1 MRILL
6 IEFSWHA
13 QEIIK
18 NKEYFKKDVIVS
30 LNAEASYI
38 LKINQIPY
46 FESYQFCNHKE
57 LWTRYKEITDRT
69 IKITKFLDEAL
80 WNTDKRFKDL
90 NWKFFNDYHYP
101 LKISFDQLF
110 YYSELISRLIE
121 KFNPSEII
129 VAETKKI
136 LIEDDCFLIN
146 RRISVIKYLLKTL
159 KGDDSKIKISF
170 ILQNKNEKSKFLF
183 FANFK
188 NLIKSELKNIYH
200 KINFLIGY
208 YFSKPKYLSIECF
221 EILRYKKLYP
231 NQSRFFLNYHHN
243 NYSRK
248 KNIKDPN
255 FFKNFTDYLRN
266 ETHFFDL
273 IQHKNISFK
282 LIFNEIL
289 FKLTQQLDF
298 FLKEHDKAK
307 DIINRIKPRCVIFQT
322 MSPFNSATVVF
333 RKNCIDFKIP
343 FVTWAHGGYGLTYSL
358 SPYDV
363 TDFRFCKNHIS
374 YGTHLKNLVLDNKC
388 VLKQLEIQE
397 NQKIFPVGSCRLDY
411 DNRKKNSKRILQE
424 NNRKKT
430 ILFLIGWSCDRNHF
444 HFGYKRE
451 KLETLL
457 WELNY
462 DILCLLK
469 KYQNKYNIIFKDYP
483 NGSQNLWKSALKD
496 INANEILFVSDE
508 YSVNDLLKISDLNI
522 IPWGSTT
529 FFEALYFDADIFFI
543 EEDIFKKPFEEKLKN
558 EIFYFNNNNEFLLAL
573 EKYLKIGN
581 FYTCN
586 KKNSQNFFLKFDSL
600 NKRDQLLK
608 EALSKITN
616 KN

>member
-444 HFGYKRE
+444 RFGYKRE